1 MPKYLSLATILA
13 SLVVIASPASA
24 KDPITLKVG
33 DYMVANHYIVE
44 AGLKPWMDEISSET
58 KGEIKFQYYPA
69 QQLGKAGDLLRL
81 TQANVAQVAS
91 LFSIHAGDKLELS
104 GVGDLPGLFS
114 SSCQGTKAFMAAVP
128 SGPIAERDFKANG
141 VHLLYA
147 FVFRPYQL
155 FSLHKPITSAA
166 DIKGMKI
173 MVPGRAAEVMFN
185 NASAVSMKL
194 ISGPDTY
201 QSAQKGII
209 DAFLFNPDSVYIYD
223 LQSLTKYATGNGN
236 FGQLVSLYLINEKVW
251 NGFDDATKDLITAA
265 SERAATRTCE
275 AIDDGY
281 DKAFD
286 RMRKDHIEVVELS
299 SQAQTEFKTLADEA
313 VSEWA
318 KGLEARGKPANQVLD
333 LIRHATQSANSEPL
347 R

>member
-1 MPKYLSLATILA
+1 MRKYLGLTTILG
-13 SLVVIASPASA
+13 SFFTCTGPALA
-24 KDPITLKVG
+24 KEPVTLKVG

-44 AGLKPWMDEISSET
+44 AGLKPWMDEISAGT
-58 KGEIKFQYYPA
+58 RGEVKFQYYPA

-104 GVGDLPGLFS
+104 GVGDLPGLFTT
-114 SSCQGTKAFMAAVP
+114 SCQGTKAFMAAAR

-155 FSLHKPITSAA
+155 FSLHKPIRSVA
-166 DIKGMKI
+166 DVKGMKT
-173 MVPGRAAEVMFN
+173 MVPGRAAEMMFN

-209 DAFLFNPDSVYIYD
+209 DAFLLNPESLYIYD
-223 LQSLTKYATGNGN
+223 LQSLTKYATRNGN
-236 FGQLVSLYLINEKVW
+236 FGQLVSLYLVNEKVW
-251 NGFDDATKDLITAA
+251 NGFDDATKALITAA
-265 SERAATRTCE
+265 SERAAMRTCK

-281 DKAFD
+281 EKAFE
-286 RMRKDHIEVVELS
+286 RMRADKIDIVNLS
-299 SQAQTEFKTLADEA
+299 PDAQREFRNLADQA
-313 VSEWA
+313 VAEWA
-318 KGLEARGKPANQVLD
+318 KGLESRGRPAKQVLE
-333 LIRHATQSANSEPL
+333 LIRRATPPGDQ
-347 R
+347 